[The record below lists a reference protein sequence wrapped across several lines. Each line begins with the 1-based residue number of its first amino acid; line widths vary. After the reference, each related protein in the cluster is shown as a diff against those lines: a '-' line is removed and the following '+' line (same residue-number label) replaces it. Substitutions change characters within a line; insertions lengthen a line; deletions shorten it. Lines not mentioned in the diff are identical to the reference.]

1 MTQRVYKK
9 IMILITYAFFLLF
22 LLLNFEKI
30 GNGVW
35 NLIQILKPLWYGL
48 TLAFVLNVPMS
59 IMENKLFKSSE
70 KPYRILALILSV
82 MILIIILI
90 MLFTWVIPDFIESL
104 TYLIG
109 QIPVIVNDINNIVLN
124 SISTTGLSEYVG
136 SIGNSKDVSNL
147 LSSFFKYIVENFYE
161 GASNIAGL
169 LINLITG
176 FIIAIYFLL
185 EKEFILGKCKTII
198 YKVFDDNMVNRIKY
212 VYGVSN
218 KAFRDFITYQC
229 LECFILASI
238 MFVTYLIF
246 GFPYA
251 LTIAFLTGV
260 TAIIPIFGATIAC
273 VIGAVLIG
281 TVSMEKMIIFI
292 IVFQIVQQIE
302 NNLIYPRV
310 VGKNVGLPPIL
321 TLIAIIAGGSL
332 FGLFGV
338 LVSVPLTSVL
348 NQLFWSLMEKDLP
361 KFSLEKK
368 KKTLKKLRKN

>member
-9 IMILITYAFFLLF
+9 ILILITYSFFLLF
-22 LLLNFEKI
+22 LLLNIGKI
-30 GNGVW
+30 GKGIW
-35 NLIQILKPLWYGL
+35 NIVQILKPLWYGL

-59 IMENKLFKSSE
+59 IIEGKLFKSSE
-70 KPYRILALILSV
+70 KPYRVLSLILSI
-82 MILIIILI
+82 MILILILI
-90 MLFTWVIPDFIESL
+90 ILFTWVIPDFIESL

-109 QIPVIVNDINNIVLN
+109 QIPVMVNDINNIVLN
-124 SISTTGLSEYVG
+124 SISTTGLTEYVG
-136 SIGNSKDVSNL
+136 NIGETKDVSNL
-147 LSSFFKYIVENFYE
+147 LSGFFKYIVENFYE
-161 GASNIAGL
+161 GASNVAGL

-185 EKEFILGKCKTII
+185 EKEFILGKCKLVI
-198 YKVFDDNMVNRIKY
+198 YKLFEDSVIEKIKY
-212 VYGVSN
+212 VYSVSH
-218 KAFRDFITYQC
+218 KAFRDFIAYQC
-229 LECFILASI
+229 LECFILATI
-238 MFVTYLIF
+238 MFITYLIF
-246 GFPYA
+246 DFPYA

-281 TVSMEKMIIFI
+281 TVSMEKMIVFV

-338 LVSVPLTSVL
+338 LISVPLTSVL

-368 KKTLKKLRKN
+368 KKSIQKLRKN